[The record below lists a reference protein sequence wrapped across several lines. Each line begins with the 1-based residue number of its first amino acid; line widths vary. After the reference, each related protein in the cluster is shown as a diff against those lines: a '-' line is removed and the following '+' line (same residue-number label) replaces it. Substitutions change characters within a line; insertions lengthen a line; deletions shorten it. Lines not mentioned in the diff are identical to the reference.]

1 MNQKFIIAGAI
12 IIFAIGMYLGG
23 SIIDMFRQPP
33 QPSEETQ
40 TLIGSSVPIYQLKAL
55 DGVVESSDQW
65 AGKVQIVNFWATW
78 CPPCKREI
86 PALMALQEQYGDKG
100 LQIIGIAIDNEQRA
114 KDYAI
119 EHNINY
125 AILLG
130 KSDATDISE
139 MLGNDMGILPYTVI
153 IDRQGKIQ
161 YVKYGEAD
169 QRTLEKEILPLL

>member
-1 MNQKFIIAGAI
+1 MNQKLIIAGAI

-33 QPSEETQ
+33 EPSAETQ
-40 TLIGSSVPIYQLKAL
+40 TLIGSSAPIYQLKAL
-55 DGVVESSDQW
+55 DGVRESSDQW

-86 PALMALQEQYGDKG
+86 PALMALQDQYSNQG
-100 LQIIGIAIDNEQRA
+100 LQVIGIALDNEQRA

-119 EHNINY
+119 ENNINY
-125 AILLG
+125 AVLVG
-130 KSDATDISE
+130 EKEASDISDQ
-139 MLGNDMGILPYTVI
+139 LGNDMGILPYTII
-153 IDRQGKIQ
+153 IDRQGKIR
-161 YVKYGEAD
+161 YIKYGEAD